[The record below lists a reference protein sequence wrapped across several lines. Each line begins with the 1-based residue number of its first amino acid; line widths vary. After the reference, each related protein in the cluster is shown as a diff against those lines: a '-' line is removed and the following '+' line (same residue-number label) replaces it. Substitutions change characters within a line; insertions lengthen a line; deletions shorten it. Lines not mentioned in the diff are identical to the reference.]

1 MPCRGPH
8 LHPLAADRLPRPK
21 TGRARYLPAEQP
33 QPSRPKPLGAL
44 PRSEPSRSSCAR
56 SSSLPAA
63 RPSAQRSARW
73 AQAAVSRSQ
82 TWSLARARPTRK
94 SQPPPPVAQG
104 ARPGGLRCLWR
115 ASALRRASSSTA
127 TRTASRRCSSSRR
140 RSVRHSPRRPHCMP
154 RTMHAVSALRT
165 RRMLPHARRA
175 LRTTHACRH
184 APRMLHMHCCC
195 PAHEDYFD

>member
-1 MPCRGPH
+1 MATVIRLRPLRGPT
-8 LHPLAADRLPRPK
+8 DFRRRRRPAQH
-21 TGRARYLPAEQP
+21 TANR

-94 SQPPPPVAQG
+94 SQPPPPPPVAQR

-115 ASALRRASSSTA
+115 ASAQRRASSSTA

-140 RSVRHSPRRPHCMP
+140 RSVRHRPRRPHCMP
-154 RTMHAVSALRT
+154 RTMHAASALRT
-165 RRMLPHARRA
+165 SRMLLHARRV

-184 APRMLHMHCCC
+184 APRMLHMHRCC